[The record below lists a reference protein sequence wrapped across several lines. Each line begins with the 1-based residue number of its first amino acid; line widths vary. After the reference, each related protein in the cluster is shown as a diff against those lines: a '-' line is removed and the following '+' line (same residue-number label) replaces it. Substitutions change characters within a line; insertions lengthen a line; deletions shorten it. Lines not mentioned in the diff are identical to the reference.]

1 MRITISRQDLAR
13 VLSAVTKVVEGRNT
27 IPILSNVLLSVANG
41 TLTVRATD
49 LDIEASASVALLDAT
64 DGRTTVEAKLLAD
77 IAKKAT
83 GDIAMDLDS
92 NTLTVKSG
100 KSRFKLQTLPAEDY
114 PSLSAGTFDTEFEV
128 DLAALVAPVQFA
140 ISTEETRY
148 YLNGVFLHA
157 VEDGDFFLTAVA
169 TDGHRLARHRGL
181 LPEGLDTATIFK
193 GVILPRKLVSLLP
206 KGKVLVGLSATK
218 VQIASADGVLTSK
231 LIDGTFP
238 DYQRVIPRNNDKLIT
253 VEGATLRSAVDRV
266 AVISTERG
274 GGVKLAFASGG
285 ATVSLR
291 TDNGSAE
298 EEIAVAYDGEPIDI
312 GFNSKYVG
320 DVFGIFPAGDIRLAL
335 NDGGSPA
342 LVTSEAAPDLLAVLM
357 PCRV

>member
-1 MRITISRQDLAR
+1 MRITISRQDLTR

-49 LDIEASASVALLDAT
+49 LDIEASSSVALLDAT
-64 DGRTTVEAKLLAD
+64 DGSTTVEAKLLAD

-83 GDIAMDLDS
+83 GDVSLELEKD
-92 NTLTVKSG
+92 TLVVKSG

-148 YLNGVFLHA
+148 YLNGVYLHTA
-157 VEDGDFFLTAVA
+157 EGRLVAVA
-169 TDGHRLARHRGL
+169 TDGHRLARHYGQ
-181 LPEGLDTATIFK
+181 EQDHFE

-206 KGKVLVGLSATK
+206 KGPVKVSLSATK
-218 VQIASADGVLTSK
+218 VRVQSADGVLTSK

-253 VEGATLRSAVDRV
+253 VEGAVLRSAVDRV
-266 AVISTERG
+266 ALVSTERG

-285 ATVSLR
+285 ATVSLN
-291 TDNGSAE
+291 TNNGSAE
-298 EEIAVAYDGEPIDI
+298 EEIAVAYDGEPIEI

-320 DVFGIFPAGDIRLAL
+320 DVFGIFPSGDIRLAL